1 MTQLREDVRFALR
14 GLAKRPSTS
23 LLLVSTLALGL
34 AANGAIFNILD
45 AVVLRAFDFPNQ
57 SRLVRVHETARD
69 FDGIDLSNVAPAN
82 LIDWRAQSGTTL
94 RDLVGL
100 QWWDANLRGRESAER
115 VQGYLVGPAF
125 FDMLGV
131 APAQGRG
138 FLAEEAREG
147 QHRRAVLGHAL
158 WQRSFGGEPLVGRSV
173 TLDGEAYEVIG
184 IAPPGFT
191 FPDGAELWAPL
202 VLPDAATARR
212 DQHYLSA
219 MGRLA
224 DGRTRDEAQAAL
236 GVVAQR
242 LAEEHRET
250 NAARGTRV
258 VAFGA
263 GFGDPVLPQIMVI
276 WQAAAVL
283 VLLIACVNVAN
294 LILAQ
299 AAERKRELALRVALG
314 AGPGRVA
321 RQLLTEGVVI
331 ALAGAALAMPLQ
343 ALASR
348 ALREN
353 MPAEIA
359 RFVPGWENLG
369 ADWHTLVFSTV
380 VAVLAAGVFSAL
392 PAWRASRLE
401 LNEALREGGR
411 SVTEG
416 GSRQRGRNLLVVA
429 QVAGALALLATAGVA
444 VRSAD
449 LLVNGPQGYEPR
461 GVLSFEVAL
470 SDARY
475 SEPETRRGFVREVE
489 ARLAE
494 LPGVEA
500 VAATNTLPGRNG
512 FTSRP
517 IEVEGQ
523 PLVKGQEPETVESRS
538 ATPGLFSTLR
548 LPLEAGRGLETTDT
562 ADTEPVAVVSR
573 AMAERFWP
581 GQDAIGKHF
590 RLVGEDA
597 AQPWLR
603 VVGVSGDVIQQW
615 VMRRNAPTFY
625 RPLAQ
630 APPQR
635 LAFAVRAGGDPE
647 ALAAAVR
654 RAVFA
659 VDPDQPVYRLASMR
673 RVISQ
678 STIGLQYVA
687 AIMAAFGVLAL
698 VLAVGGVYG
707 VMAYRVSRR
716 TLEIGVRVA
725 LGASRADVLRLTLG
739 QSLRLS
745 AVGLATGAVLAFGAS
760 RALGS
765 ALRGAVAFD
774 AGVLGLVTALLAAA
788 ALVAAFIPARRALAI
803 DPARALRSE

>member
-1 MTQLREDVRFALR
+1 MSKLIEDVRFALR
-14 GLAKRPSTS
+14 GLIKRPTTS

-34 AANGAIFNILD
+34 AANGAIFNVLD

-57 SRLVRVHETARD
+57 SRLVRVHETSRD

-82 LIDWRAQSGTTL
+82 LIDWQAQSGATL

-100 QWWDANLRGRESAER
+100 EWWDASLRGRESAER

-138 FLAEEAREG
+138 FLAEEARAG
-147 QHRRAVLGHAL
+147 QHRRAVVGHAL
-158 WQRSFGGEPLVGRSV
+158 WQRSFGGEPLVGRTV
-173 TLDGEAYEVIG
+173 TIDGEPFEVVG
-184 IAPPGFT
+184 IAPPGFQ
-191 FPDGAELWAPL
+191 FPDGAEIWAPL
-202 VLPDAATARR
+202 VLPDAASARR
-212 DQHYLSA
+212 DRHYLTA
-219 MGRLA
+219 KGRLA

-242 LAEEHRET
+242 LAEEHQDT
-250 NAARGTRV
+250 NATRGARV
-258 VAFGA
+258 VDFGT
-263 GFGDPVLPQIMVI
+263 GFGDPVLPQLLAI

-321 RQLLTEGVVI
+321 RQLLTEGVVV
-331 ALAGAALAMPLQ
+331 ALAGVALAMPLQ
-343 ALASR
+343 ALAAR
-348 ALREN
+348 ALRES

-359 RFVPGWENLG
+359 RFVPGWQNLG
-369 ADWHTLVFSTV
+369 ADWRTLAFSAL

-392 PAWRASRLE
+392 PAWRASRLD

-429 QVAGALALLATAGVA
+429 QVAGALTLLATAGVA

-449 LLVNGPQGYEPR
+449 ALVNGPQGYEPR
-461 GVLSFEVAL
+461 GVLAFDVIL
-470 SDARY
+470 SDAHY
-475 SEPETRRGFVREVE
+475 SEPEKRRSFVREVE

-494 LPGVEA
+494 LPGVER
-500 VAATNTLPGRNG
+500 VGAANTLPGRGG
-512 FTSRP
+512 FSSRP

-523 PLVKGQEPETVESRS
+523 PLAKGHEPPSVESRA
-538 ATPGLFSTLR
+538 ATAGLFDTLR
-548 LPLEAGRGLETTDT
+548 LPLERGRGIVATDT
-562 ADTEPVAVVSR
+562 EDTEAVAVVSR

-581 GQDAIGKHF
+581 GQDPIGKRF
-590 RLVGEDA
+590 RLAGDDGGA
-597 AQPWLR
+597 PWLR

-615 VMRRNAPTFY
+615 VLRRNAPTFY

-635 LAFAVRAGGDPE
+635 PAFALRASGDPE
-647 ALAAAVR
+647 GLAPAVR
-654 RAVFA
+654 RALAA
-659 VDPDQPVYRLASMR
+659 VDPDQPVHLLRSQR
-673 RVISQ
+673 RSIAQ

-716 TLEIGVRVA
+716 RLEIGVRVA

-739 QSLRLS
+739 QALRLS
-745 AVGLATGAVLAFGAS
+745 AVGLVIGAGLAYAVS

-774 AGVLGLVTALLAAA
+774 AGVLGLVTAVLAAA
-788 ALVAAFIPARRALAI
+788 ALVAALIPARRALAI
-803 DPARALRSE
+803 DPARALRAE